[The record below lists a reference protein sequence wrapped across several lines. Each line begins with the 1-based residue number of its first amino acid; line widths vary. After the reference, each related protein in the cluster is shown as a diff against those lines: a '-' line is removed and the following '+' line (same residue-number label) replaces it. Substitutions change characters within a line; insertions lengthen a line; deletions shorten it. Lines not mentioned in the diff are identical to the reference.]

1 MDSSSKY
8 FVVTILA
15 LLLLEVE
22 FTCVEFARETSEEV
36 RALVFGEGW
45 NPCTFAVAFE
55 RDRTF
60 LEETLGM
67 LTSEDAKKGRRRK
80 RVRDTDRKSSALRE
94 PPTTRG

>member
-15 LLLLEVE
+15 LFLLEVE
-22 FTCVEFARETSEEV
+22 FTCVETRDEEV
-36 RALVFGEGW
+36 RALVFDEGW

-80 RVRDTDRKSSALRE
+80 RVRDTDRKIVGVARAADE
-94 PPTTRG
+94 RG